1 MTGRISLALAIHN
14 HQPVGNFG
22 WVFAEVFDQAYQPM
36 VEALERHGGVRLSL
50 HYTGPLLEWLRAERP
65 EFIERLRAL
74 VDRGQVEILGGG
86 YFEPVLAS
94 LPEHD
99 RIAQLRR
106 MSDELEAL
114 FDRRPTGAWLA
125 ERVWEPDLPTSLV
138 AGGYAWTIL
147 DDAHFRAAAIPEEDL
162 WGPYTTEDQGRLL
175 SVFGTEQGL
184 RYRIPFRPVEEV
196 IDYLRHHATEDGSR
210 VGMMGDDGEKFGA
223 WPTTWEHCWGSGRWV
238 ERFLDALETNAD
250 WLSTTLPS
258 DWLAAHPPIG
268 RVYVPTGSY
277 AEMGEWALPAAE
289 SRIFSEVLHRAQ
301 EERRPEARWLRG
313 AFWRNFQVKYRE
325 INDLHKQMLRTS
337 EKVAAMP
344 RGPLHAVALDH
355 LQRGQSN
362 DCYWHGL
369 FGGIY
374 ISHMR
379 LATYEHLIA
388 AEDLAETATDRLDAA
403 ELLDL
408 DMDGLDDVRLAG
420 PGQVVTLD
428 LTEGAGIG
436 GWDVRAVRHALAA
449 VMRRR
454 PEAYHET
461 LRAHEAK
468 AAAEAL
474 ATESAAATLTAEP
487 TEGDVAIAMAAAE
500 AAEAAGEAGEA
511 PASEAPAS
519 IHDLVMTK
527 ERGLA
532 AQLHYDDYERRS
544 GLVRFLDPAT
554 EPDAWATATAEEL
567 GDAVDRPYALVSLEA
582 GRAVAMRDATVRSV
596 GGGGP
601 AQVRVEK
608 SISIGGDRRSPTLAL
623 TVSIENRSEVEVRAR
638 LGIEWTL
645 TMLGGGGNPSAWWEV
660 DGERSA
666 HDGRG
671 TASGVTSLAQG
682 NDYIGVAVATTVSEP
697 ADAWWAPVET
707 VSNSESGF
715 ERVYQGGGLLL
726 SWPLALAPGASHEV
740 VVSHAVRTTR
750 DPGAEEMAAARE
762 TAAGATVAAAATGA

>member
-196 IDYLRHHATEDGSR
+196 IDYLRDHATEDGSR

-474 ATESAAATLTAEP
+474 ATEAAAATLTAEP
-487 TEGDVAIAMAAAE
+487 TEGDVAIAMA

-527 ERGLA
+527 EQGLA

-554 EPDAWATATAEEL
+554 EPDAWATA
-567 GDAVDRPYALVSLEA
+567 D
-582 GRAVAMRDATVRSV
+582 GRGARGR
-596 GGGGP
+596 GGP
-601 AQVRVEK
+601 AVRPGLPRGRACSRDARRDRPVGRRRRPRPGPRREVDLHRRGPALTHPGADGLDREPF
-608 SISIGGDRRSPTLAL
+608 GGRGARPPGHRMDPDDARWRRQPICLVGGRWRAFRTRRS
-623 TVSIENRSEVEVRAR
+623 RH
-638 LGIEWTL
+638 
-645 TMLGGGGNPSAWWEV
+645 
-660 DGERSA
+660 GERS
-666 HDGRG
+666 H
-671 TASGVTSLAQG
+671 
-682 NDYIGVAVATTVSEP
+682 EP
-697 ADAWWAPVET
+697 
-707 VSNSESGF
+707 
-715 ERVYQGGGLLL
+715 R
-726 SWPLALAPGASHEV
+726 PGQ
-740 VVSHAVRTTR
+740 
-750 DPGAEEMAAARE
+750 
-762 TAAGATVAAAATGA
+762 